1 MRAKLTYNKTDGTVT
16 MDSLDGNP
24 VSVWNEVVSDT
35 SSELIINFEIEGD
48 DSEDHEN
55 MEMGEVEDGN

>member
-24 VSVWNEVVSDT
+24 VSLWNEVVSDT
-35 SSELIINFEIEGD
+35 SSEVIINLEIEGD

-55 MEMGEVEDGN
+55 MEMGEIDGD

>member
-24 VSVWNEVVSDT
+24 VSLWNEVVSDT
-35 SSELIINFEIEGD
+35 SSELIINLEIEGD

-55 MEMGEVEDGN
+55 MEIGEVEDGN

>member
-35 SSELIINFEIEGD
+35 SSELIINLEIEGD

-55 MEMGEVEDGN
+55 MEMGEVDGD

>member
-24 VSVWNEVVSDT
+24 VSLWNEVVSDT
-35 SSELIINFEIEGD
+35 SSEVIINLEIEGD
-48 DSEDHEN
+48 HSEDHEN
-55 MEMGEVEDGN
+55 MEMGEVEDGD

>member
-24 VSVWNEVVSDT
+24 VSLWNEVVSDT
-35 SSELIINFEIEGD
+35 SSEVIINLEIEGD

>member
-24 VSVWNEVVSDT
+24 VSLWNEVVSDT
-35 SSELIINFEIEGD
+35 SSELIINLEIEGD
-48 DSEDHEN
+48 NSEDHEN
-55 MEMGEVEDGN
+55 MEIGEVEDGN

>member
-24 VSVWNEVVSDT
+24 VSVWNEIVSDT
-35 SSELIINFEIEGD
+35 SSELIINLEIEGD

>member
-1 MRAKLTYNKTDGTVT
+1 MRAKLIYNKTDGTVT

-24 VSVWNEVVSDT
+24 VSLWNEVVSDT
-35 SSELIINFEIEGD
+35 SSELIINLEIEGD

-55 MEMGEVEDGN
+55 MEMGEVEDGD

>member
-55 MEMGEVEDGN
+55 MEMGEVDGD

>member
-1 MRAKLTYNKTDGTVT
+1 MRAKITYNKTDGTVT

-24 VSVWNEVVSDT
+24 VSLWNEVVSDT
-35 SSELIINFEIEGD
+35 SSELIINLEIEGD

-55 MEMGEVEDGN
+55 MEMGEVDGD

>member
-24 VSVWNEVVSDT
+24 VSVWNEIVSDT
-35 SSELIINFEIEGD
+35 SSELIINIEIEGD

>member
-24 VSVWNEVVSDT
+24 VSLWNEVVSDT
-35 SSELIINFEIEGD
+35 SSELIINLEIEGD

>member
-1 MRAKLTYNKTDGTVT
+1 MRAKLIYNKTDGTVT

-24 VSVWNEVVSDT
+24 VSLWNEVVSDT
-35 SSELIINFEIEGD
+35 SSQVIINLEIEGD

-55 MEMGEVEDGN
+55 MEMGEVDGD

>member
-35 SSELIINFEIEGD
+35 SSELIINLEIEGD

>member
-1 MRAKLTYNKTDGTVT
+1 MRAKLTYNKTDGTVI

-24 VSVWNEVVSDT
+24 VSLWNEVVSDT
-35 SSELIINFEIEGD
+35 SSEVIINIEIEGD

-55 MEMGEVEDGN
+55 VEMGEIDGD

>member
-1 MRAKLTYNKTDGTVT
+1 MRAKLTYNKTDGTVI

-24 VSVWNEVVSDT
+24 VSLWNEVVSDT
-35 SSELIINFEIEGD
+35 SSELIINLEIEGD

>member
-1 MRAKLTYNKTDGTVT
+1 MRAKLIYNKTDGTVT

-24 VSVWNEVVSDT
+24 VSLWNEVVSDT
-35 SSELIINFEIEGD
+35 SSELIINLEIEGD

-55 MEMGEVEDGN
+55 MEMEVEDGN